1 MQCHLL
7 CIVSNYCIGIPIHT
21 TISIIMRDNNI
32 MQILKQ
38 FKKTFISLM
47 TINPLSTPSTN
58 TCCGKEL
65 AEDPEIEASSSAT
78 NSRSF
83 TSKQIGVNSF

>member
-1 MQCHLL
+1 
-7 CIVSNYCIGIPIHT
+7 
-21 TISIIMRDNNI
+21 MRDNNI

-38 FKKTFISLM
+38 FKKTFIRSLM

-65 AEDPEIEASSSAT
+65 AEDPEIKASSSAT

-83 TSKQIGVNSF
+83 NYTDRSEFILIRT